1 VVQGSGSGFL
11 VSSDGDNFQIGS
23 YILISGLA
31 LQVTAFGFFTITAI
45 RFDIKYKREFGL
57 EGRERFAALLYCLY
71 VSCVCI
77 LVSFLF
83 QFFYYFVLFS
93 FLRVGLAC
101 GRLSSPQHPSPA
113 CGPAESG
120 RARGVRVFTLFS
132 YISFLILFSFSSRF
146 HWGMYLR
153 TPAPLITWSRVAKW
167 PSTQRGLPICCR
179 YRVQSTGVLMP
190 T

>member
-1 VVQGSGSGFL
+1 MQGSGSGFL

-83 QFFYYFVLFS
+83 QFFYFIIISFYF
-93 FLRVGLAC
+93 
-101 GRLSSPQHPSPA
+101 LSSGLVCLAGDYPHPSTPLPA

-132 YISFLILFSFSSRF
+132 YISFLILFSFLFFFSISLGHF
-146 HWGMYLR
+146 IS
-153 TPAPLITWSRVAKW
+153 APLH
-167 PSTQRGLPICCR
+167 P
-179 YRVQSTGVLMP
+179 
-190 T
+190 